1 MSRRRGGAVSTR
13 AARAIVVVSVI
24 VVGLLMYP
32 ATAQTER
39 PNCGFHAEAVVGPA
53 ELLGGTG
60 AAPGADPEELSS
72 ELSAGCSTSFQCS
85 GSCTLDFFYGV
96 GGLGLLSG
104 EAIVMDSQ
112 FRVVARDTCGPTALG
127 CGGQFEFESSGGGF
141 FVVFC
146 RATGV
151 AAVDVDG
158 GCQGNPSF

>member
-1 MSRRRGGAVSTR
+1 VRTR
-13 AARAIVVVSVI
+13 AASAIVVVSVI

-32 ATAQTER
+32 ATAQTAF
-39 PNCGFHAEAVVGPA
+39 PNCSFHSEAVVGPA
-53 ELLGGTG
+53 ELLGATG

-85 GSCTLDFFYGV
+85 SSCAFDFFYGV
-96 GGLGLLSG
+96 FGLGVVSG
-104 EAIVMDSQ
+104 EALVVDSQ
-112 FRVVARDTCGPTALG
+112 GRVVARDTCGPTALG
-127 CGGQFEFESSGGGF
+127 CGEQFEFESSGGGF